1 MEGKYIVMSHQYVY
15 NNICMP
21 AGTTNG
27 YNYFISAA
35 TSPANNAAPN
45 LIKMWI
51 MRIIQ
56 QSWGKCNSLFCP
68 HWRAFRSQKWRLGKL
83 IGYFSKIYTLY
94 TSQQGTFNSQFILRL
109 LLVGDSKYFSK
120 LFFRVLEKTS
130 DFSKGANWG
139 YKTVLWIML
148 WIGD

>member
-21 AGTTNG
+21 ARTTNG

-51 MRIIQ
+51 MRIIVDYEDN
-56 QSWGKCNSLFCP
+56 C
-68 HWRAFRSQKWRLGKL
+68 
-83 IGYFSKIYTLY
+83 SKD
-94 TSQQGTFNSQFILRL
+94 LR
-109 LLVGDSKYFSK
+109 V
-120 LFFRVLEKTS
+120 T
-130 DFSKGANWG
+130 
-139 YKTVLWIML
+139 
-148 WIGD
+148 